1 MNTKRDIF
9 FLFFLFHNARTELWS
24 LNTVVSSFLHTQACP
39 RAHTH
44 LLTHTKNAHLAPSS
58 FPHFPRNSD
67 FSCSCLFSG
76 GLTSDFLPDRHFLC
90 WLLLF
95 HSSVLSLFCLFEDA
109 SVSVGPWHRCRSSAK
124 MTKPALSG
132 RLLLGH
138 FNFLVWGCSQ
148 LSQLYLNVVVKPR
161 TRTLLGSLLAF
172 TLPLW
177 HIQYVLKGEDEV
189 ISRLV
194 TFVRF
199 RN

>member
-9 FLFFLFHNARTELWS
+9 FCFSCFIMQEQNDEASTQ
-24 LNTVVSSFLHTQACP
+24 SFLPFYIHRHAHE
-39 RAHTH
+39 HTH
-44 LLTHTKNAHLAPSS
+44 TYSHTKNAHLAPSS

-138 FNFLVWGCSQ
+138 FNFLVWGWSQ
-148 LSQLYLNVVVKPR
+148 CLSYPVVPVVSKC
-161 TRTLLGSLLAF
+161 G
-172 TLPLW
+172 
-177 HIQYVLKGEDEV
+177 G
-189 ISRLV
+189 
-194 TFVRF
+194 
-199 RN
+199 